1 MAHFVYLL
9 GVTLLLE
16 IIDLLA
22 ANNCDLHAAVG
33 QSLALPFVFHGLTWL
48 HVVRWTHN
56 SKIVFY
62 RQGGRVLTGKGN
74 DIAANGSLLLTD
86 LQASAAGWYQV
97 NVLHPNNTLADSWSG
112 RLCVE
117 EKVLKPR
124 LGYACDSQS
133 AVVNLDCVVANSQG
147 LDFQWALDSKHLEG
161 ESGQR
166 LSMSLARLKGLGSF
180 TCSVAN
186 KVSKAESDGVRP
198 VCKSPPTPPSPPPA
212 ILLCYKTITVKAVFA
227 GGVCLIL
234 LLLTIVI
241 VQCCSSSKRGRA
253 PGRVRQELRM
263 DAISQREPRSVE
275 PEYNTMHP
283 MAESLPLSPEPSA
296 TTCYNVV
303 SQPDSAKTGN
313 SPSHLSATA
322 EVKQPSPVPKPRAK
336 TPLSPNTFMN
346 N

>member
-1 MAHFVYLL
+1 MAYFVYLL
-9 GVTLLLE
+9 GVTLLLGL
-16 IIDLLA
+16 IGLLA

-48 HVVRWTHN
+48 HVIRWTHN

-62 RQGGRVLTGKGN
+62 RQGGRVLTGKRT
-74 DIAANGSLLLTD
+74 DVATNGSLLLTD

-124 LGYACDSQS
+124 LGYTCDSQL

-147 LDFQWALDSKHLEG
+147 LDFQWALDSKRLEG
-161 ESGQR
+161 KSRQR
-166 LSMSLARLKGLGSF
+166 LSVSLARLQGQGSF
-180 TCSVAN
+180 TCGVAN

-198 VCKSPPTPPSPPPA
+198 VCKSLPTPPPPLPA

-241 VQCCSSSKRGRA
+241 VQCCSSSKRGRV
-253 PGRVRQELRM
+253 PGRDRQELRM
-263 DAISQREPRSVE
+263 DAISQREPGSVE
-275 PEYNTMHP
+275 PEYNTMLL
-283 MAESLPLSPEPSA
+283 LPLSPELSA
-296 TTCYNVV
+296 TTCYDMV
-303 SQPDSAKTGN
+303 SQPDSAKTGK
-313 SPSHLSATA
+313 SPPHLSATA
-322 EVKQPSPVPKPRAK
+322 EVKRPSPVPKPRARI
-336 TPLSPNTFMN
+336 PRSPNTFMN